1 MRDAIQDSTSS
12 HGVVDLGI
20 KMPWE
25 LPGLDVVFG
34 NTPVHAVSAEK
45 DSKVLPKI
53 PIPLPSPLVDPSQV
67 AQPALKKPKVLLE
80 GHIFHRAVNFSETAS
95 EDQLVQRRWD
105 RAMEK
110 WYVII
115 CQNKSCS
122 LIGSDIHDK
131 PLPEALILIREL
143 FGKKSAATVLKRGYS
158 LIKFMDWARKNLC
171 LDSVFPFQGKM
182 IDQYLAHLRSS
193 CAPASALRNFQES
206 VNFAIHVVGIVWDTS
221 RDLWSPWAKG
231 VMSFMDLQRKARQP
245 KVDLTLAQ
253 VRFLEAFLQDDTQ
266 SLIDR
271 CASGAILFALFSRS
285 MASDLRVCEDWRVD
299 LSLEDPSADGFI
311 ECTTRSH
318 KAARQVAVQAVSVPL
333 VAAGRGVCNVCW
345 AMVWCRVADLVGL
358 GFKDRQKGPVLPAPR
373 ADGAWSA
380 RSVTSGELCSWL
392 KGILA
397 KGGLD
402 CPGIGSHSLKHTSL
416 AWCSKF
422 GMGKYSR
429 TLLGHHSSGKNS
441 VKAYARDVLAPALL
455 EYCRMLGQIR
465 KGLFVPDSS
474 RSGRFMNSLSEP
486 LGPPNPAIGRSE
498 VMSDIAP
505 FEEGWA
511 DLGEHRHDQFS
522 EPLALEQK
530 WYAGAGSQ
538 PGSVQGSQ
546 AAQSDVALP
555 EEDSESS
562 SSLSSEATHLMG
574 MPQ

>member
-1 MRDAIQDSTSS
+1 
-12 HGVVDLGI
+12 
-20 KMPWE
+20 
-25 LPGLDVVFG
+25 
-34 NTPVHAVSAEK
+34 
-45 DSKVLPKI
+45 
-53 PIPLPSPLVDPSQV
+53 
-67 AQPALKKPKVLLE
+67 
-80 GHIFHRAVNFSETAS
+80 
-95 EDQLVQRRWD
+95 
-105 RAMEK
+105 
-110 WYVII
+110 
-115 CQNKSCS
+115 
-122 LIGSDIHDK
+122 
-131 PLPEALILIREL
+131 
-143 FGKKSAATVLKRGYS
+143 
-158 LIKFMDWARKNLC
+158 
-171 LDSVFPFQGKM
+171 
-182 IDQYLAHLRSS
+182 
-193 CAPASALRNFQES
+193 
-206 VNFAIHVVGIVWDTS
+206 
-221 RDLWSPWAKG
+221 
-231 VMSFMDLQRKARQP
+231 MDLQRKARQP

-562 SSLSSEATHLMG
+562 SSLSSEVPEGIGATVRRRAVPAISIASKLVGLVTAETDALKTAGINSLARLAFALCPPGQTPSDTQVEQVLGNPASGVSAGTKAAVKRLVFEAHTLIVAELQQKVKHG
-574 MPQ
+574 DEGVASTLAHA